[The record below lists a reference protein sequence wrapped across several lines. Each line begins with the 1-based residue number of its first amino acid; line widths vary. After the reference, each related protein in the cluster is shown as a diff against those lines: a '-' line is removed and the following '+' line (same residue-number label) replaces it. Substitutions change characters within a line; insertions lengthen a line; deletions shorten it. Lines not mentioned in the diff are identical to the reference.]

1 MTIERPAVS
10 IIGGGLAGSEAAW
23 QLARRGFSV
32 ALYEM
37 RPVRSTPAHKT
48 DRLAELVCS
57 NSLKS
62 DEPGTAP
69 FLLKEELRRAGSLLL
84 EVAAACR
91 VPGGT
96 ALTVDRVQFAER
108 VTEKLSTH
116 PRIRLF
122 REEVT
127 RLPEQGV
134 VLIAT
139 GPLTSDA
146 LSEELR
152 RLTGR
157 DHLYFYDAISPIVDA
172 ETIDY
177 RVVFRAARYGKGG
190 DDYLNCPL
198 TEEQYHRFYEAL
210 IAAATVDLHDFDRA
224 CYFEGCLPIE
234 EMARRGRLTLAYG
247 PMKPVGLV
255 DPRTGRRPFAVVQLR
270 QESLL
275 ADSYNLVGFQT
286 QLKWGEQKRVFR
298 LIPGLER
305 AEFIRYGM
313 VHRNTYI
320 NSPVCLLPTLQLRA
334 DPRLFV
340 AGQLTGVE
348 GYVECIATGLVAGIL
363 IADFLGHRRLV
374 PPPWT
379 TACGSLLRYITESDA
394 RHFQPGNI
402 AFALLPPVDPQI
414 SRGCSKIVRRQ
425 LQIERAL
432 GDFEQWIKDH
442 EPPDRAGDAVT
453 DKATAESASLDLP
466 TRDAGDCGSAG
477 EASATDTW
485 LPMRRLIAVGAAWLL
500 FSLSSRAEASC
511 PIAPPESFDA
521 PARVSLRCPVVP
533 LSSGRR
539 LAASRHSR
547 SALPSPEQRGDSPQA
562 IVLRSDLVLVT
573 TTVIGPG
580 GEFVKDLTRDDFE
593 IFEDDVPQTIL
604 LFAGESSI
612 PLRLVVVFDTSLSV
626 KSRFEFEKQALRR
639 FFSSVVRRG
648 DQAALVSVSTDVTVE
663 HGLTSNVDMLV
674 TMVERLR
681 SEGAT
686 ALYDALVT
694 AAGLLRDVPGRRA
707 ILILS
712 DGRDTLSRTTLAQ
725 ALRGI
730 QDVGAVIY
738 AINTATADA
747 SANLRE
753 LIGERALEILARE
766 TGGEVY
772 SPHRLDELDPIL
784 ARLTEQL
791 RHQYVLGFSSSNEAR
806 DGSFRRL
813 SVRVKRDG
821 MIARA
826 RSGYYAPTR

>member
-1 MTIERPAVS
+1 MVT

-23 QLARRGFSV
+23 QLAERGFSV

-69 FLLKEELRRAGSLLL
+69 YLLKEELRRAGSLLL
-84 EVAAACR
+84 RLAASCR

-96 ALTVDRVQFAER
+96 ALTVDRSQFAER
-108 VTEKLSTH
+108 VTAALLAH
-116 PRIRLF
+116 PRIRLI

-127 RLPEQGV
+127 RIPEEGI

-139 GPLTSDA
+139 GPLTSEA

-152 RLTGR
+152 RMTGR
-157 DHLYFYDAISPIVDA
+157 EHLYFYDAISPIVDA

-177 RVVFRAARYGKGG
+177 SVVFRAARYGKGG

-198 TEEQYHRFYEAL
+198 TEEEYNRFYDAL
-210 IAAATVDLHDFDRA
+210 ITAATVELHDFDRA

-247 PMKPVGLV
+247 PMKPVGLI
-255 DPRTGRRPFAVVQLR
+255 DPRTGRQPFAVVQLR
-270 QESLL
+270 QESVL

-348 GYVECIATGLVAGIL
+348 GYVECIATGLIAAVM
-363 IADFLGHRRLV
+363 IADLLRGRPLV
-374 PPPWT
+374 PPPPT
-379 TACGSLLRYITESDA
+379 TACGSLLRYITESDPE
-394 RHFQPGNI
+394 HFQPGNI
-402 AFALLPPVDPQI
+402 AFALLPPLDPEA
-414 SRGCSKIVRRQ
+414 SRGRSKLARRQ

-432 GDFEQWIKDH
+432 GDFDRWLDDHRLRSPEGSETRVEQTGSP
-442 EPPDRAGDAVT
+442 PPDLPSPRRVESE
-453 DKATAESASLDLP
+453 AEEPGKDGAPTLTRRLVMLIGAMLFLLLFPFRTSASLLP
-466 TRDAGDCGSAG
+466 KVPERARMPD
-477 EASATDTW
+477 
-485 LPMRRLIAVGAAWLL
+485 
-500 FSLSSRAEASC
+500 SSRRFFHHLAQ
-511 PIAPPESFDA
+511 
-521 PARVSLRCPVVP
+521 
-533 LSSGRR
+533 SGHRPDSIR
-539 LAASRHSR
+539 EEPSR
-547 SALPSPEQRGDSPQA
+547 SSEQKGEEPQA
-562 IVLRSDLVLVT
+562 VVLRSDLVLVT
-573 TTVIGPG
+573 TTVIGPS
-580 GEFVKDLTRDDFE
+580 GEVVRNLTKDDFE
-593 IFEDDVPQTIL
+593 ILEDDVPQNIL
-604 LFAGESSI
+604 LCASEVVM
-612 PLRLVVVFDTSLSV
+612 PLRLVLVFDTSLSV
-626 KSRFEFEKQALRR
+626 KSRFDFEKQAVSR
-639 FFSSVVRRG
+639 FFSSVIRRG
-648 DQAALVSVSTDVTVE
+648 DQAGLITVGTDVVVQ
-663 HGLTSNVDMLV
+663 HGLTSRVDVLV
-674 TMVERLR
+674 TLIERLR

-694 AAGLLRDVPGRRA
+694 AAELLRDVQGRRV

-712 DGRDTLSRTTLAQ
+712 DGRDTLSRTTLGQ
-725 ALRGI
+725 ALRRV
-730 QDVGAVIY
+730 QEVGAVVY
-738 AINTATADA
+738 AINTAMPDA
-747 SANLRE
+747 SPNLRE
-753 LIGERALEILARE
+753 LAGERALEILARE

-772 SPHRLDELDPIL
+772 FPYRLEELDPVFV
-784 ARLTEQL
+784 RLTEQL

-813 SVRVKRDG
+813 TVRVKRDG
-821 MIARA
+821 VVARA

>member
-1 MTIERPAVS
+1 MKAEQPTVT

-23 QLARRGFSV
+23 QLAERGFSV

-37 RPVRSTPAHKT
+37 RPVRPTPAHKT

-69 FLLKEELRRAGSLLL
+69 YLLKEELRRAGSLLL
-84 EVAAACR
+84 HLAASCR

-96 ALTVDRVQFAER
+96 ALTVDRSQFAER
-108 VTEKLSTH
+108 VTAALSAH
-116 PRIRLF
+116 PRIRLI

-127 RLPEQGV
+127 RIPEDGI

-139 GPLTSDA
+139 GPLTSEA

-152 RLTGR
+152 RLTGQE
-157 DHLYFYDAISPIVDA
+157 HLYFYDAISPIVDA

-177 RVVFRAARYGKGG
+177 SVVFRAARYGKGG

-198 TEEQYHRFYEAL
+198 TEQEYNRFYDAL
-210 IAAATVDLHDFDRA
+210 ITAATAELHDFDRA

-247 PMKPVGLV
+247 PMKPVGLI
-255 DPRTGRRPFAVVQLR
+255 DPRTGRQPFAVVQLR

-334 DPRLFV
+334 DRRLFV

-348 GYVECIATGLVAGIL
+348 GYVECIATGLIAAVM
-363 IADFLGHRRLV
+363 IADLLRGRALV
-374 PPPWT
+374 PPPPT
-379 TACGSLLRYITESDA
+379 TACGSLLRYITESDP
-394 RHFQPGNI
+394 RYFQPGNI
-402 AFALLPPVDPQI
+402 AFALLPPLDPEV
-414 SRGCSKIVRRQ
+414 SRGRSKLARRQ

-432 GDFEQWIKDH
+432 RDFDRWLDDH
-442 EPPDRAGDAVT
+442 RIRSPEESEMGAERAAPPPPDSSSPCPVESEPQEPGKSGGPILTRILMVVGAMLSLLLFPLRT
-453 DKATAESASLDLP
+453 SASFLP
-466 TRDAGDCGSAG
+466 NVPELARIPDFS
-477 EASATDTW
+477 
-485 LPMRRLIAVGAAWLL
+485 RRLV
-500 FSLSSRAEASC
+500 SRLGQSGHR
-511 PIAPPESFDA
+511 PGS
-521 PARVSLRCPVVP
+521 VSEGSPR
-533 LSSGRR
+533 
-539 LAASRHSR
+539 
-547 SALPSPEQRGDSPQA
+547 SPEQKGEESQA
-562 IVLRSDLVLVT
+562 VVLRSDLVLVT

-580 GEFVKDLTRDDFE
+580 GELVRNLTKDDFE
-593 IFEDDVPQTIL
+593 ILEDDVPQNIL
-604 LFAGESSI
+604 LCASETVM
-612 PLRLVVVFDTSLSV
+612 PLRLVLVFDTSLSV
-626 KSRFEFEKQALRR
+626 KSRFDFEKQAVNR
-639 FFSSVVRRG
+639 FFSSVVQRG
-648 DQAALVSVSTDVTVE
+648 DQAALITVSTDVIVQ
-663 HGLTSNVDMLV
+663 HGLTSRVDVLV
-674 TMVERLR
+674 TLVERLR

-694 AAGLLRDVPGRRA
+694 AADLLRDVQGRRV

-712 DGRDTLSRTTLAQ
+712 DGRDTLSRTTLVQ
-725 ALRGI
+725 ALQRV
-730 QDVGAVIY
+730 QEVGAVVY
-738 AINTATADA
+738 AINTAPPGA
-747 SANLRE
+747 SPNLRE
-753 LIGERALEILARE
+753 LAGERALEILARE

-772 SPHRLDELDPIL
+772 FPHRVEELDPVF
-784 ARLTEQL
+784 ARLTEHL

-813 SVRVKRDG
+813 TVRVKREG
-821 MIARA
+821 AVARA